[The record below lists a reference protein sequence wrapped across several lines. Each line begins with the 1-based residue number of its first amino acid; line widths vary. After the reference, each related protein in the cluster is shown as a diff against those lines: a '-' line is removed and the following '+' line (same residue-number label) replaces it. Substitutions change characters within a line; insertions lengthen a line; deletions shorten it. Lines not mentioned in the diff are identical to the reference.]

1 MSSSSRLPVFFI
13 LSADYWSHATVTIAS
28 ALAHADQL
36 DLHIYCESVNPRWFG
51 KIQRLVAPTSSTVTF
66 HPFDTSL
73 TAGLKV
79 CGHLGLSTY
88 YRIFIPDLF
97 DQDAERLI
105 YLDSDMVVCSS
116 LHEIAH
122 TPLGDAV
129 IGAVPS
135 FSRQMNQQRAIDLAH
150 GQNTGYF
157 NAGVLL
163 IDLHKWKQEQVRDQC
178 LAFADAHPER
188 LQYADQDMLNY
199 VLVNK
204 YKPLPLSWN
213 ATVEMY
219 REIDP
224 QDLDGYSLAEIET
237 ARDNPNIVHFN
248 GCFKPWHLS
257 YRHPFKRAYTKLRRQ
272 LQKTPYLADDF
283 PWPYLGKPLRFLTR
297 QASR

>member
-13 LSADYWSHATVTIAS
+13 LTPDYWSHATVTIAS
-28 ALAHADQL
+28 ALAHADDL
-36 DLHIYCESVNPRWFG
+36 DLHIYCERVNPRWFA
-51 KIQRLVAPTSSTVTF
+51 KIQHLVANTSSKVTF
-66 HPFDTSL
+66 HTFDTSL

-88 YRIFIPDLF
+88 YRIFIPDF
-97 DQDAERLI
+97 FAEDADRLV
-105 YLDSDMVVCSS
+105 YLDSDTVVCSS

-122 TPLGDAV
+122 TPLDDGV

-135 FSRQMNQQRAIDLAH
+135 FSREMNQQRARDLAH
-150 GQNTGYF
+150 GKNAGYF

-163 IDLHKWKQEQVRDQC
+163 IDLAKWRRERVRDQC
-178 LAFADAHPER
+178 LAFAEAHPER

-199 VLVNK
+199 VLANK

-224 QDLDGYSLAEIET
+224 QDLDGYSMADIKT
-237 ARDNPNIVHFN
+237 ARDNPDIVHFN

-257 YRHPFKRAYTKLRRQ
+257 YRHPFKRDYTNLRRH

-283 PWPYLGKPLRFLTR
+283 PWPYLGKPLRLLGWK
-297 QASR
+297 ASR